1 LRKSSGLT
9 KAGIAMILGFL
20 LALGSASAFG
30 PSTMYTSPSSDPSPG
45 ALYPRVLTLKHNGTY
60 NGRMLATF
68 EKYVNGTP
76 TFPIYQS
83 TNGGASWTQISQ
95 VADAV
100 NGWGLRYQP
109 FLFELPQAIGSMP
122 AGTILLF
129 GNSIPGNLSQ
139 TKLDMYKSTDRGL
152 TWTFVSSIASGG
164 AAHPNGLEDPVWEP
178 FALVYNNKLI
188 VYYSDERDP
197 NHNQKLVHQT
207 STDGVNWGPVVEDIA
222 LGNKRPGMPVVAKLG
237 NGNYIYTYEYGG
249 APEANFAVYY
259 KISSNPESF
268 GAANQPGTV
277 LRTRDGVV
285 PTSSPY
291 VTWLSGTGP
300 NGTIAVSAYSSSDIY
315 LNAENGAANH
325 WTRVASPVPSGYST
339 ALEPLADNHSL
350 LILSSGALPNGSNRN
365 SVAYGSLEIGDGSLI
380 KRIQAHSPAN
390 YFFRHYDFL
399 ARLSADPV
407 SPTND
412 SRFRVVPGLADPAA
426 VSFESV
432 NFPGYYLRHYNYQ
445 LRLDRKDGSSV
456 FNQDATFYKVPGLA
470 DSSKSS
476 FQSYN
481 FPTRYIRHYDYQLR
495 IDPIGTAQERSDATF
510 SIQ

>member
-1 LRKSSGLT
+1 MSRIGFTVVL
-9 KAGIAMILGFL
+9 ACMIAF
-20 LALGSASAFG
+20 STASAFG
-30 PSTMYTSPSSDPSPG
+30 PSTMYTSPNTNPSPG
-45 ALYPRVLTLKHNGTY
+45 SLYPRVLTLKHNGIY

-68 EKYVNGTP
+68 ERYVNGTP
-76 TFPIYQS
+76 TFPIYES
-83 TNGGASWTQISQ
+83 TNGGVSWTQISQ
-95 VADAV
+95 VADTV

-122 AGTILLF
+122 AGTILCF
-129 GNSIPGNLSQ
+129 GNSIPNNLSQ
-139 TKLDMYKSTDRGL
+139 TKLDLYKSTDRGQ

-164 AAHPNGLEDPVWEP
+164 AAHPNGQEDPVWEP

-188 VYYSDERDP
+188 VYYADERDP

-222 LGNKRPGMPVVAKLG
+222 LGNKRPGMPVIAKLG

-249 APEANFAVYY
+249 APEANFAIYY
-259 KISSNPESF
+259 KISSNPENF

-315 LNAENGAANH
+315 LNSENGAANN
-325 WTRVASPVPSGYST
+325 WTRVSSPVPGGYSR
-339 ALEPLADNHSL
+339 ALEPLADQHSL
-350 LILSSGALPNGSNRN
+350 FIISSGALPNGSNRN
-365 SVAYGSLEIGDGSLI
+365 SVVYGSLDIGDGSLI
-380 KRIQAHSPAN
+380 KRLKSHSPSN
-390 YFFRHYDFL
+390 YFVRHYEFA
-399 ARLSADPV
+399 ARIDPD
-407 SPTND
+407 PIATIND
-412 SRFRVVPGLADPAA
+412 SRFRIVPGLANSSG

-432 NFPGYYLRHYNYQ
+432 NFPGYYLRHYNYA
-445 LRLDRKDGSSV
+445 LRLERKDGTSL
-456 FNQDATFYKVPGLA
+456 FNQDATFNRVAGLA

-495 IDPIGTAQERSDATF
+495 IDPISTAQERSDATF
-510 SIQ
+510 EIQ